1 MPSFKILIL
10 IKLIR
15 TQGPLKLSYLDFSSI
30 FSMIFLFFVLS
41 IYIIFILYILFEI
54 QVILHLLI
62 PYYCRKSLGLIK
74 TQYFALK
81 YPYLLFDVI
90 V

>member
-30 FSMIFLFFVLS
+30 FSLMFLFFVLYLYN
-41 IYIIFILYILFEI
+41 IYLIYFI
-54 QVILHLLI
+54 
-62 PYYCRKSLGLIK
+62 
-74 TQYFALK
+74 
-81 YPYLLFDVI
+81 
-90 V
+90 